1 MSKQLEEEKIMI
13 NFNVFNYLNSKGLWI
28 SLIAQFKLLTTLYL
42 IESTKKE
49 MMYSVPLTK

>member
-49 MMYSVPLTK
+49 MMYSVSLTK